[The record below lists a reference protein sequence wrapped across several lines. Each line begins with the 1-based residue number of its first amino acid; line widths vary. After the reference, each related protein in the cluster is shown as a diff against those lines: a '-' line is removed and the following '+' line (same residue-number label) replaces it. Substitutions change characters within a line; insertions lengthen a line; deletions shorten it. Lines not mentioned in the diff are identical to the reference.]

1 MKLRLYK
8 SLLFASSGNCNY
20 GLNLFKW
27 FSLICPTDLNGRW
40 VFELDLCNAINK
52 IDILQFK
59 IDKEFIWSASWIRA
73 IKQNW
78 YFSFVFS
85 KKAQIFVSNLNLQP
99 NAYFY
104 VAAEDDYE
112 CLSEPEVWMISS
124 RKSKVKVLMVFKL
137 PPLLHSIEYGHE
149 KTAAATTTST
159 TATSTKTT
167 TENTIK
173 YCIFCPSGF
182 QFIYWVFFYPLSK
195 NTTFLYFWLKA
206 LDL

>member
-27 FSLICPTDLNGRW
+27 FSLICITNLNGKW

-124 RKSKVKVLMVFKL
+124 LKSKVKVLMVFKL
-137 PPLLHSIEYGHE
+137 PPLHSIEYGHE
-149 KTAAATTTST
+149 NNNSNNNNIDNSNINK
-159 TATSTKTT
+159 
-167 TENTIK
+167 NNNRK
-173 YCIFCPSGF
+173 YNKILY
-182 QFIYWVFFYPLSK
+182 ILSK
-195 NTTFLYFWLKA
+195 WFSIHLLGIFLPPIKKYHIFIFLA
-206 LDL
+206 